1 MLEMMNIG
9 LRFLIELIGL
19 VVYGYWGFR
28 VGNSSIQKGILCILV
43 PLIVAIIW
51 AFFGSPNANITLPT
65 TAHFIVE
72 MIIFLLPVV
81 LLMNLNKISLAYVF
95 GGIFIINK
103 ILLLYYE
110 S

>member
-19 VVYGYWGFR
+19 VVYGYWGIR
-28 VGNSSIQKGILCILV
+28 VGNTAIQKGILCILV
-43 PLIVAIIW
+43 PLFVAIIW

-65 TAHFIVE
+65 TAHFLVE
-72 MIIFLLPVV
+72 MFIFLLLVV
-81 LLMNLNKISLAYVF
+81 LLMNVSKIGFAYVF
-95 GGIFIINK
+95 GGIFIVNK
-103 ILLLYYE
+103 ILLLYYG